1 MAANKRME
9 YYMRNYFVLIVLL
22 LFVLSG
28 CAVTKQAPVV
38 PPEELTLQ
46 EVHEIALS
54 KDAIFARSL
63 EWMARSF
70 ADSAQTIELRDKENG
85 KIIGKGMTEFYNGE
99 MPTPC
104 RFTIMIEAK
113 DNKYR
118 VTYSNFTG
126 MWGAARNLP
135 RPLWHAGHIEQVKA
149 KLKILD
155 ATLHAYLSEG
165 KNRKDW

>member
-1 MAANKRME
+1 
-9 YYMRNYFVLIVLL
+9 MRKNLNALLAITFFLI
-22 LFVLSG
+22 SG

-46 EVHEIALS
+46 EVHEITLS

-63 EWMARSF
+63 EWMVRAF
-70 ADSAQTIELRDKENG
+70 VDSSQVIELRDKENG

-104 RFTIMIEAK
+104 RFTMMIEAK
-113 DNKYR
+113 NNKYR

-135 RPLWHAGHIEQVKA
+135 RPLWHSGHIEQVKA
-149 KLKILD
+149 KLRKLD
-155 ATLHAYLSEG
+155 ASLYSYLLEE
-165 KNRKDW
+165 KNGKDW

>member
-1 MAANKRME
+1 
-9 YYMRNYFVLIVLL
+9 MRKNLNVLL
-22 LFVLSG
+22 VITFFLISG
-28 CAVTKQAPVV
+28 CAVTKQAPVA
-38 PPEELTLQ
+38 PPDDLTLQ

-63 EWMARSF
+63 EWMAQTF
-70 ADSAQTIELRDKENG
+70 VDSTQAIELRDKENG

-126 MWGAARNLP
+126 MWGDARNLP
-135 RPLWHAGHIEQVKA
+135 RPLWHDGHIEQVKA
-149 KLKILD
+149 KLRKLD
-155 ATLHAYLSEG
+155 ATLYAYLSEE